1 MLATCNFLESL
12 GFNQYTDFSL
22 VLGSYPNTQVG
33 ITSAYLNVSE
43 LSVYKL
49 WIYSSSSDYRKT
61 SGIQKQ
67 SDFCDK
73 IEESIG
79 SESGLVL
86 CRTSQ
91 TWKVYHV
98 PLQGGLKHIFSRP
111 QYCCVCWCF
120 NCCPSYGWGWE
131 YANLETRETKK
142 PFTPCKLRLHK
153 HYSWKERW
161 GLSCTK
167 WNLQWRKHPAEPIVS
182 VFFSKQ
188 NRKMKTFFS
197 AKLFN
202 GIHKTFMKYRQH

>member
-73 IEESIG
+73 IEESMG
-79 SESGLVL
+79 VRVG
-86 CRTSQ
+86 
-91 TWKVYHV
+91 
-98 PLQGGLKHIFSRP
+98 
-111 QYCCVCWCF
+111 
-120 NCCPSYGWGWE
+120 
-131 YANLETRETKK
+131 
-142 PFTPCKLRLHK
+142 
-153 HYSWKERW
+153 
-161 GLSCTK
+161 
-167 WNLQWRKHPAEPIVS
+167 
-182 VFFSKQ
+182 
-188 NRKMKTFFS
+188 
-197 AKLFN
+197 
-202 GIHKTFMKYRQH
+202 